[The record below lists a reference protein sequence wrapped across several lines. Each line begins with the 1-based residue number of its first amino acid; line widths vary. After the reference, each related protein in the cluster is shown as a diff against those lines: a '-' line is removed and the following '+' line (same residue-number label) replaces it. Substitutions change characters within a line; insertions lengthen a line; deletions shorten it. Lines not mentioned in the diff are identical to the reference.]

1 MTGRF
6 RMNINDFIAGKKIT
20 EEDIARLKKNRED
33 NPYLGN
39 MEQLAS
45 EDGKI
50 LNFILGGKM
59 PESDQ

>member
-1 MTGRF
+1 
-6 RMNINDFIAGKKIT
+6 MNINDFIAGKKIT
-20 EEDIARLKKNRED
+20 EEDIARLKSNRER

-45 EDGKI
+45 GDGKI

-59 PESDQ
+59 PEEEE